1 MSEGHTFLFPLRAL
15 RHSHGG
21 LTLTARLVDLASLL
35 LQHDRYIK
43 TIVKTA
49 KEQDGRCKFLAA
61 GMINAL
67 LAHDPSTNWI
77 LGQTGLVNSLIT
89 ILRDPL
95 APATVKAEATLGLKH
110 LTTFSQRNRD
120 DVLLSKGI
128 QDLIQILRVRKFQ

>member
-1 MSEGHTFLFPLRAL
+1 MFLITNF
-15 RHSHGG
+15 S
-21 LTLTARLVDLASLL
+21 
-35 LQHDRYIK
+35 LQHDRYLK

-49 KEQDGRCKFLAA
+49 KDQDGTCKFLAA

-95 APATVKAEATLGLKH
+95 APATVKADATLGLKN

-128 QDLIQILRVRKFQ
+128 QDLIATLKARASPLVCKPYREEFEENWQGSALPHYAL

>member
-1 MSEGHTFLFPLRAL
+1 
-15 RHSHGG
+15 
-21 LTLTARLVDLASLL
+21 
-35 LQHDRYIK
+35 
-43 TIVKTA
+43 
-49 KEQDGRCKFLAA
+49 
-61 GMINAL
+61 MINAL

-95 APATVKAEATLGLKH
+95 APATVKADATLGLKH

-128 QDLIQILRVRKFQ
+128 QDLIATLKVGSWPPSSPN